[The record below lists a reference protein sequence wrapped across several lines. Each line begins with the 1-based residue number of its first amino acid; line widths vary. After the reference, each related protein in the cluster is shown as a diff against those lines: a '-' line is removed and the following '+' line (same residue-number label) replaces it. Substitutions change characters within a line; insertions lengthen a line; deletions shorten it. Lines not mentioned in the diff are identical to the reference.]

1 MKICVYGA
9 ASSEIDKSFVEAGE
23 ELGRKMVER
32 GHSLVF
38 GGGRNGMMGAVANG
52 VAQKGGHILGISPK
66 FFEENNAEVSFLECT
81 DFIYTETMRER
92 KRLLDE
98 KSDAFIVSPGGIGT
112 FDEFFEIL
120 TLKQLGRHNKAIV
133 IFNINGYYDNML
145 KMMQHSIEKRFIT
158 TDCVELYKVT
168 STIEEALDYIEKY
181 DPTDIDLS
189 KVKIR

>member
-9 ASSEIDKSFVEAGE
+9 ASSEIDKCFVEAGE
-23 ELGRKMVER
+23 DLGRKMVER

-38 GGGRNGMMGAVANG
+38 GGGRNGMMGAVARG
-52 VAQKGGHILGISPK
+52 VAEKEGEILGISPK
-66 FFEENNAEVSFLECT
+66 FFEDNNAEVSFLNCT
-81 DFIYTETMRER
+81 KFIHTETMRER

-98 KSDAFIVSPGGIGT
+98 SSDAFIISPGGIGT

-133 IFNINGYYDNML
+133 IFNIDGYFDNML
-145 KMMQHSIEKRFIT
+145 KMMEVSIEKRFIT

-168 STIEEALDYIEKY
+168 NTVEETLDYIEAY